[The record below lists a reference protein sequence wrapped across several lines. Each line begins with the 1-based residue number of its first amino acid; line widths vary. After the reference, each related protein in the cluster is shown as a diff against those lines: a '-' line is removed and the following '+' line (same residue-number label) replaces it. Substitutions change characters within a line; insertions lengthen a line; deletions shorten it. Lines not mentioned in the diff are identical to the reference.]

1 MKGSFSG
8 RLSNTDSLTPKFLA
22 RIDLGVWTSQSSIWN
37 VVLILRVIRLVKGR
51 YKRGVIGLAELPE
64 SVKVT
69 TVKHQQNLS
78 LIADTC
84 LMSAEVVKPIFVLVQ
99 KTLDCMRRSLWKVPD
114 ITLIHV
120 INLVSSL
127 FIHSRHPHRSGK
139 HISPF

>member
-22 RIDLGVWTSQSSIWN
+22 KIDLGVWTSQSSIWN

-69 TVKHQQNLS
+69 TVKHKQDFS

-99 KTLDCMRRSLWKVPD
+99 ITLDCMRRSLWKVPD

-127 FIHSRHPHRSGK
+127 FIHSGHPHRSGK